1 MRYFSIDETYG
12 AGHKERASMIGSKS
26 SGRQSCP
33 RSRARPHHRAL
44 EGANHQGP
52 WVLAYRPLVMV
63 HCGPIMPRSPMPGG
77 PLLGYSASRSSALRY
92 LALDGTD
99 HASRHG
105 PGSMIRRPVIC
116 RPQPRTAPTPT
127 PPPGPGRHLTQHW
140 PAVPRHARQAARRSS
155 PERTAPAIAGCAMPA
170 QVKLASP
177 VDPVY
182 PVRRAGRGPA
192 PITCLIHLPPP
203 AVRCRV
209 QVRQLHILITHH
221 VNLVSRPGRS
231 CGHRVPPP
239 GPELACGAG
248 RHHRARAT

>member
-1 MRYFSIDETYG
+1 MQ
-12 AGHKERASMIGSKS
+12 AERPEGPALS
-26 SGRQSCP
+26 RQRP
-33 RSRARPHHRAL
+33 PLPAR
-44 EGANHQGP
+44 
-52 WVLAYRPLVMV
+52 
-63 HCGPIMPRSPMPGG
+63 
-77 PLLGYSASRSSALRY
+77 
-92 LALDGTD
+92 
-99 HASRHG
+99 
-105 PGSMIRRPVIC
+105 
-116 RPQPRTAPTPT
+116 
-127 PPPGPGRHLTQHW
+127 
-140 PAVPRHARQAARRSS
+140 
-155 PERTAPAIAGCAMPA
+155 AMPA

-248 RHHRARAT
+248 RHHRAWVTADSADSADSRAGHTTRAPSACPPPLIQSRRFPARYRPGPRCAARDQRQRETLPSAPCPAD